1 MVLLKT
7 RRVINDFLNQIGDEN
22 IIFLVQKDKDL
33 VSLLKPDVLAA
44 FKAKA
49 AQNSWIS
56 KVVSREDVLA
66 MIDERLKNMIYQ
78 EAYGGA
84 WLSRQIDFL
93 ESLFGGV

>member
-1 MVLLKT
+1 MLQT
-7 RRVINDFLNQIGDEN
+7 RRVINDFLNQIGDKN
-22 IIFLVQKDKDL
+22 IIYLIQKDKDL

-49 AQNSWIS
+49 AQNRWIS
-56 KVVSREDVLA
+56 KVIIRGDVLG

-78 EAYGGA
+78 EANGMA

-93 ESLFGGV
+93 ESLFGG